1 MTFLLKKQKLNG
13 FKTKKGSG
21 DFMNLKAFEQKLTDN
36 NICFFENESMKN
48 HTTFKIGGNAEIFVT
63 VKNTEEMT
71 QVIKFAKE
79 FSVPYFILG
88 AGSNILVS
96 DGGIKGAVIKM
107 CSDEITVSDC
117 EINCSSS
124 VKLSKV
130 CNVALNNGLTGLE
143 FAYGIPASVGGAVYM
158 NAGAYGGEMSQV
170 VASAECVG
178 SDGNIKTVPVCDM
191 KLGYRTSVFKNSSLV
206 ITKVTFKLKKGEK
219 EEINS
224 KMNDLLQR
232 RKQKQPLEYPSA
244 GSTFKRPQ
252 GYFAGALIEKN
263 NLKGLTLGGA
273 KVSEKHAGFVINT
286 GNATANDVKNLIKKI
301 QDTVYE
307 NDGVK
312 LETEVI
318 FVGEEKNI

>member
-1 MTFLLKKQKLNG
+1 
-13 FKTKKGSG
+13 
-21 DFMNLKAFEQKLTDN
+21 MNLRAFVQKLTDN
-36 NICFFENESMKN
+36 NICFTENESMKN
-48 HTTFKIGGNAEIFVT
+48 HTTFKIGGNAEVFIT
-63 VKNTEEMT
+63 VKNTEELT
-71 QVIKFAKE
+71 EVIKFAKE

-88 AGSNILVS
+88 AGSNLLVS
-96 DGGIKGAVIKM
+96 DSGIKGAVIKM
-107 CSDEITVSDC
+107 CSDDITVSDC
-117 EINCSSS
+117 EITCFSS

-130 CNVALNNGLTGLE
+130 CNIALNNDLTGLE

-158 NAGAYGGEMSQV
+158 NAGAYGGEISQV
-170 VASAECVG
+170 VMSAECVDG
-178 SDGNIKTVPVCDM
+178 DGNIKTVLKNDM
-191 KLGYRTSVFKNSSLV
+191 QLGYRTSAFKNSSLV

-219 EEINS
+219 EEIKR
-224 KMNDLLQR
+224 KMNDLLDR
-232 RKQKQPLEYPSA
+232 RKEKQPLEYPSA

-252 GYFAGALIEKN
+252 GHFAGALIEKN

-286 GNATANDVKNLIKKI
+286 GNATAKDVKNLIKKI

-318 FVGEEKNI
+318 FVGGDEEI